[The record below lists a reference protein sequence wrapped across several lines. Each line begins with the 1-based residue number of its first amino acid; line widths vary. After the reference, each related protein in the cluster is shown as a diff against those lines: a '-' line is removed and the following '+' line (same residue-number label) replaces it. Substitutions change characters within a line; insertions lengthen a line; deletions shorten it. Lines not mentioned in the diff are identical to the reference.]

1 RRPLLCSTSTASA
14 SPHLLMFSCCVVLF
28 LLTTWS
34 SAGCNPSPVLG
45 DVVVDRYFIPKVCA
59 REAKEGDYVRYHYN
73 ATFIDGK
80 TFDSS
85 HQRGAAKV
93 GLLGEGRLIAGI
105 DKGLQGMCVNE
116 RRTITIPPHLAYGS
130 TGAVVPPDTTLVFDI
145 HLLDLWNKADLVI
158 TKTITTPKDCKRSVM
173 RTDFVRY
180 HFNGTLLDGTLFESS
195 YTRKQTQNS
204 LVGEGWLVKGMDE
217 GLLGMCVGEIRNI
230 VIPPFKAYGEK
241 GSGKEIPPQATLVYD
256 VLLVDIHNPKDNVT
270 IEDQVVSESCTRRS
284 VAGDYI
290 RYHYNGTFLNGVT
303 FDTSYQRNSTYN
315 TYIGMGYVISGMDQ
329 ALLGVCTGERRR
341 VIIPPHLAYGEQG
354 AGDIIPPSAVLVFD
368 LHIIDFHNPSDTVD
382 IQITYRPEV
391 CNDTT
396 AVNDL
401 VRYHYNCTLVDGT
414 LLFSSH
420 DYENLQDAV
429 LGADKVIDGLDEGLR
444 GMCVGEK
451 RLVTVPPHLGHG
463 EKGATGVPSS
473 AVLVFDIELVSF
485 EKGVPP
491 GYLFVWLMDTP
502 ENLFEALD
510 INKNQEVSQEEFGEF
525 IKLQVAEG
533 KGRIKPGLTMEQV
546 VTDMFQNQDRN
557 KDGVIT
563 ANELKLK
570 VDEDKEREQLR
581 HEEL

>member
-1 RRPLLCSTSTASA
+1 MFVCSI
-14 SPHLLMFSCCVVLF
+14 VF
-28 LLTTWS
+28 LLFTTRFS
-34 SAGCNPSPVLG
+34 VDCNPSPVLG

-59 REAKEGDYVRYHYN
+59 REAKDGDYVRYHYN
-73 ATFIDGK
+73 ATFPDGK
-80 TFDSS
+80 VFDSS

-93 GLLGEGRLIAGI
+93 GLLGEGRLIAGV

-116 RRTITIPPHLAYGS
+116 RRTITVPPQFAYGS
-130 TGAVVPPDTTLVFDI
+130 TGAGDVVPPDATLVFDI
-145 HLLDLWNKADLVI
+145 HLLDLWNKADLVV

-180 HFNGTLLDGTLFESS
+180 HFNGTLLDGTVFDSS
-195 YTRKQTQNS
+195 YTRKQTHNT

-241 GSGKEIPPQATLVYD
+241 GSGTEIPPQATLVFD
-256 VLLVDIHNPKDNVT
+256 ILLVDIYNPKDNIT
-270 IEDQVVSESCTRRS
+270 IESQVIPESCTRRS
-284 VAGDYI
+284 VIGDYV

-315 TYIGMGYVISGMDQ
+315 TYIGMGYVIAGMDQ
-329 ALLGVCTGERRR
+329 ALVGVCIGERRTIT
-341 VIIPPHLAYGEQG
+341 VPPHLAYGEQG
-354 AGDIIPPSAVLVFD
+354 AGGVIPPSAVLVFD
-368 LHIIDFHNPSDTVD
+368 IHVIDFHNPNDTVE

-401 VRYHYNCTLVDGT
+401 VHYHYNCTLVDGT

-420 DYENLQDAV
+420 DYDNHQDAV
-429 LGADKVIDGLDEGLR
+429 LGSDKVIDGLDEGLR
-444 GMCVGEK
+444 GMCAGEK
-451 RLVTVPPHLGHG
+451 RVVTVPPHLGHG
-463 EKGATGVPSS
+463 EKGAPGVPSS
-473 AVLVFDIELVSF
+473 AVLVFDIELMSF

-491 GYLFVWLMDTP
+491 GYLFVWLKDTP
-502 ENLFEALD
+502 EDLFEALD
-510 INKNQEVSQEEFGEF
+510 TNKNKEVPQEEFGEF

-533 KGRIKPGLTMEQV
+533 KGRTKPGLSIEQV
-546 VTDMFQNQDRN
+546 IADMFQNQDRN
-557 KDGVIT
+557 KDGVIM
-563 ANELKLK
+563 ADELKLK
-570 VDEDKEREQLR
+570 VEEDKEREQVR

>member
-1 RRPLLCSTSTASA
+1 
-14 SPHLLMFSCCVVLF
+14 MFSCCVVLF

-73 ATFIDGK
+73 ATFLDGK

-130 TGAVVPPDTTLVFDI
+130 TGAGEVVPPDTTLVFDI

>member
-1 RRPLLCSTSTASA
+1 
-14 SPHLLMFSCCVVLF
+14 MFSCCVVLF

-130 TGAVVPPDTTLVFDI
+130 TGAGEVVPPDTTLVFDI

-401 VRYHYNCTLVDGT
+401 VRYHYNCTLIHT
-414 LLFSSH
+414 HSSH
-420 DYENLQDAV
+420 LINLQDAV

>member
-1 RRPLLCSTSTASA
+1 
-14 SPHLLMFSCCVVLF
+14 MFVCWLVF
-28 LLTTWS
+28 LLFTTRLS
-34 SAGCNPSPVLG
+34 VDCNPSPVLG

-73 ATFIDGK
+73 ATFTDGK
-80 TFDSS
+80 IFDSS

-93 GLLGEGRLIAGI
+93 GMLGEGRLIAGI

-116 RRTITIPPHLAYGS
+116 HRKITVPPQLAYGS
-130 TGAVVPPDTTLVFDI
+130 TGAGDVVPPDTTLVFDI
-145 HLLDLWNKADLVI
+145 HLLDLWNTADLVV

-180 HFNGTLLDGTLFESS
+180 HFNGTLLDGTVFDSS
-195 YTRKQTQNS
+195 YTRKQTHNT
-204 LVGEGWLVKGMDE
+204 LVGEGWQVKGMDE

-241 GSGKEIPPQATLVYD
+241 GSGTEIPPQATLVFD
-256 VLLVDIHNPKDNVT
+256 IMLVDIYNPKDNIT
-270 IEDQVVSESCTRRS
+270 IENQVVPESCSRRS
-284 VAGDYI
+284 VVGDYI
-290 RYHYNGTFLNGVT
+290 RYHYNGTFMNGVT

-315 TYIGMGYVISGMDQ
+315 TYIGMGYVIAGMDQ
-329 ALLGVCTGERRR
+329 ALVGVCIGEKRR

-354 AGDIIPPSAVLVFD
+354 AGGVIPPSAVLVFD
-368 LHIIDFHNPSDTVD
+368 IHIIDFHNPNDTVD

-401 VRYHYNCTLVDGT
+401 VHYHYNCTLVDGT

-420 DYENLQDAV
+420 SYENHQDAV
-429 LGADKVIDGLDEGLR
+429 LGSDKVIDGLDEGLR

-451 RLVTVPPHLGHG
+451 RVVTVPPHLGHG
-463 EKGATGVPSS
+463 EKGAPGVPSS
-473 AVLVFDIELVSF
+473 AVLVFDIELMSF

-491 GYLFVWLMDTP
+491 GYLFVWLKDTP
-502 ENLFEALD
+502 EDLFEALD
-510 INKNQEVSQEEFGEF
+510 LNKNKEVPQEEFGEF

-533 KGRIKPGLTMEQV
+533 KGRIKPGLTIEQV
-546 VTDMFQNQDRN
+546 IADMFQNQDRN
-557 KDGVIT
+557 KDGVII

-570 VDEDKEREQLR
+570 VEEDKEREQAK